1 MFQELSSGIAPH
13 KLHSL
18 RFPRPAYC
26 KMRSLLMLILLI
38 GSVVSCTD
46 PGKKE
51 GVPDLSKVSNS
62 SVKTRIVWDEATL
75 TRIYGQTPSF
85 YPRMSAGRDGD
96 LLTVFESEG
105 AILLTRSRDNGVTW
119 TPPVAI
125 APPDGVVQS
134 TVPDILRLGD
144 NELLVAYNT
153 RPPRDNRDE
162 NLRFGIQVIKSGDEG
177 ETWSDPVTVYEG
189 GFEWTRGVWE
199 PFMMKHNDEILLFFA
214 NEHPYADS
222 HDQEISMTR
231 STDSGESWSEPV
243 TVSYRAG
250 SRDGMPVPVIL
261 KESGRVAVAIEDNGM
276 HGNEFK
282 PAIIGFGSVDD
293 LGSGYV
299 GGDTAQRWRA
309 LKEEDQL
316 EEDEYGGAPFLVQ
329 LPGGETILSFQTTKG
344 REVEWSRST
353 MAVAVGNENAES
365 FSLMPE
371 PFPMDSS
378 SVALWGSLFVKNDS
392 TVTALTST
400 DGFNERGVREIVSI
414 DGMIRRS
421 ER

>member
-1 MFQELSSGIAPH
+1 MSQILSSGTAPH
-13 KLHSL
+13 KPRSL
-18 RFPRPAYC
+18 IFPRPACC
-26 KMRSLLMLILLI
+26 KMRYWIMLILLI

-51 GVPDLSKVSNS
+51 GVPGLSEDSSS
-62 SVKTRIVWDEATL
+62 SVITRIVWDDATL
-75 TRIYGQTPSF
+75 TRIYGETPSF
-85 YPRMSAGRDGD
+85 YPRMSAGGEGD

-105 AILLTRSRDNGVTW
+105 AIRLTRSSDDGVSW
-119 TPPVAI
+119 SPPVTI
-125 APPDGVVQS
+125 ASPDGVVQS
-134 TVPDILRLGD
+134 TVPDILRLGS

-162 NLRFGIQVIKSGDEG
+162 NRRFGIKVIKSGDGG
-177 ETWSDPVTVYEG
+177 ESWSDPVTVYEG

-199 PFMMKHNDEILLFFA
+199 PFMMQHADEILLFFA
-214 NEHPYADS
+214 NEHPYTDS

-231 STDSGESWSEPV
+231 STDKGKSWSEPV

-250 SRDGMPVPVIL
+250 SRDGMPVPIIL
-261 KESGRVAVAIEDNGM
+261 RESGRVAIAIEDNGI

-282 PAIIGFGSVDD
+282 PAIIGFPSVDE
-293 LGSGYV
+293 LGSGYAS
-299 GGDTAQRWRA
+299 GDSAQRWRA

-316 EEDEYGGAPFLVQ
+316 EEHEYGGAPFLVQ
-329 LPGGETILSFQTTKG
+329 LLGGETILSFQTTKG
-344 REVEWSRST
+344 RGVDWSRST
-353 MAVAVGNENAES
+353 MAVAVGNQNAEG

-371 PFPMDSS
+371 PFSMDSS

-400 DGFNERGVREIVSI
+400 NGFNEQGVREIFSI
-414 DGMIRRS
+414 DGFIRRLK
-421 ER
+421 R